1 MSCSRSLGERR
12 VLPLGRVRIVLT
24 GTERTARP
32 LADGLRA
39 EGFEVELCP
48 LVAVEALPGPPLR
61 ADGYDWLVLTSRNG
75 VEALFARL
83 EGPLPKVAVV
93 GPGTA
98 EALREHGVQPALV
111 AERSTQE
118 GLADRLGP
126 QAGRVLFPG
135 AEGAR
140 EVLARELAADVVALY
155 RTVELRPGGFPEA
168 DLVVLG
174 SASAARSFA
183 SLGLDLPCVSIG
195 PATSA
200 EAGRLGLRVAAQ
212 AETHDRDGLI
222 RAVKLVASRPGSSP
236 S

>member
-1 MSCSRSLGERR
+1 MSGGSW
-12 VLPLGRVRIVLT
+12 LPGRVRIVLT
-24 GTERTARP
+24 GTERTAGP

-39 EGFEVELCP
+39 EGFEVEHCP

-83 EGPLPKVAVV
+83 EGSLPKVAVV

-98 EALREHGVQPALV
+98 EALREHGVEPALV

-118 GLADRLGP
+118 GLADQLGP

-140 EVLARELAADVVALY
+140 DVLASELAADVVALY

-200 EAGRLGLRVAAQ
+200 EAGRLGLRVVAQ